1 MGESSVRVCVL
12 GGAGYVGSSLVKK
25 LVEEGYTVHATLR
38 NLSDESKVGL
48 LKSFAIGAEERLK
61 LFEVDL
67 FVSKAEKVEEAIRGC
82 EFVFLVAS
90 PLPHGERLSVDAIV
104 EAGKKISN
112 ACIRCGGVRRLIFT
126 SSISAASPLEEEGG
140 NGYKG
145 VLDETCWTPLPL
157 SVSHPSDPSAMDYI
171 VSKTLAEKGVLETND
186 DGLLEVVSLGL
197 GVVGGDTCLSY
208 CPLSTSLLF
217 SQLTGDKVTREALI
231 FIEDLMGKIPI
242 VHIEDVCDAHI
253 FAIKAANMSGR
264 FLLANS
270 YLSIAEIA
278 AYLRHNYPEFHVNQH
293 QDCMVNDPKRQIV
306 LNYEKLLHK
315 GFTYKKSLKDA
326 IHDSITCGKRFG
338 HL

>member
-25 LVEEGYTVHATLR
+25 LIEEGYTVHATLR
-38 NLSDESKVGL
+38 NLS
-48 LKSFAIGAEERLK
+48 AEERLK
-61 LFEVDL
+61 LFEADL
-67 FVSKAEKVEEAIRGC
+67 FVSKAEKVEEAIRAVG
-82 EFVFLVAS
+82 VNL
-90 PLPHGERLSVDAIV
+90 
-104 EAGKKISN
+104 
-112 ACIRCGGVRRLIFT
+112 CGGVRRLIFT
-126 SSISAASPLEEEGG
+126 SSISAASPLEEDGG

-197 GVVGGDTCLSY
+197 GVVGGDTCLWY
-208 CPLSTSLLF
+208 CPLSTSLHF

-242 VHIEDVCDAHI
+242 VHIEDVCDAYI

-293 QDCMVNDPKRQIV
+293 QDYMVNDPKRQIL

>member
-38 NLSDESKVGL
+38 NLSEESKVGL
-48 LKSFAIGAEERLK
+48 LKSFAVGAEERLK
-61 LFEVDL
+61 LFEADL

-104 EAGKKISN
+104 EAGKKITN

-126 SSISAASPLEEEGG
+126 ASISSASPLEEDG
-140 NGYKG
+140 GYKG

-171 VSKTLAEKGVLETND
+171 VSKTLAEKGVLESND
-186 DGLLEVVSLGL
+186 DGLEVVSLGL
-197 GVVGGDTCLSY
+197 GVVGGDTCLWY

-217 SQLTGDKVTREALI
+217 SQLTGDKVTREALK

-253 FAIKAANMSGR
+253 FAIKAAANMSGR

-270 YLSIAEIA
+270 YLSIGEIA
-278 AYLRHNYPEFHVNQH
+278 TYLRHNYPQFHVNQH
-293 QDCMVNDPKRQIV
+293 QDYVVDDPKRQIV

-315 GFTYKKSLKDA
+315 GFTYKKSSNDA